1 MKKKTKK
8 TKATM
13 SRIPERSP
21 GHSPAPI
28 NSPAPI
34 SRESGFTLVEILIVM
49 AIVGILASL
58 VLLAMGTIQKQAKDK
73 ATEALVE
80 RLNLHISDYYRLSG
94 KLPDDGN
101 DTVFEREGVR
111 LKGSAAL
118 YWQLTNPVTEKIVVA
133 GEVIENDREPVAI
146 FSSGNTMKE
155 ESIVYLIDA
164 HGEKLHYDNLSTQK
178 RNDPESDPG
187 HSTEPDYGRWKY
199 TVGFDSQY
207 ELLSIG
213 MRLAEEDEGSRKK
226 KEAEEED
233 EKYDF

>member
-1 MKKKTKK
+1 
-8 TKATM
+8 M

-21 GHSPAPI
+21 GHS
-28 NSPAPI
+28 SVPI

-80 RLNLHISDYYRLSG
+80 RLNLHIADYYRLSG

-118 YWQLTNPVTEKIVVA
+118 Y
-133 GEVIENDREPVAI
+133 
-146 FSSGNTMKE
+146 
-155 ESIVYLIDA
+155 
-164 HGEKLHYDNLSTQK
+164 
-178 RNDPESDPG
+178 
-187 HSTEPDYGRWKY
+187 
-199 TVGFDSQY
+199 
-207 ELLSIG
+207 
-213 MRLAEEDEGSRKK
+213 
-226 KEAEEED
+226 
-233 EKYDF
+233 

>member
-1 MKKKTKK
+1 MEMKKKTKK
-8 TKATM
+8 TKTTM
-13 SRIPERSP
+13 FRIPERSP

-28 NSPAPI
+28 
-34 SRESGFTLVEILIVM
+34 SREAGFTLVEILIVM

-73 ATEALVE
+73 ATNALVE

-101 DTVFEREGVR
+101 DTVFERKGIR

-118 YWQLTNPVTEKIVVA
+118 YWQLTNPVIEKVVVA
-133 GEVIENDREPVAI
+133 GEVIENDREPVAR
-146 FSSGNTMKE
+146 FSSGNIMKDPE
-155 ESIVYLIDA
+155 DPSIVYLIDA
-164 HGEKLHYDNLSTQK
+164 HGAALHYDNLSTQK

-187 HSTEPDYGRWKY
+187 HSDPSYGRWTY

-213 MRLAEEDEGSRKK
+213 MREAEEEEGSRKK
-226 KEAEEED
+226 EEAREEE
-233 EKYDF
+233 EKNEF

>member
-21 GHSPAPI
+21 GHS
-28 NSPAPI
+28 SVPI

-187 HSTEPDYGRWKY
+187 HSTKPDYGRWKY
-199 TVGFDSQY
+199 TVVDSQY